1 MADSTTPTQLGVY
14 EFVAGRPQRVAEF
27 RLTTD
32 NRVVLT
38 MTDELGCPQAKQW
51 YDEGVGVQEGPNVMP
66 TAGPAFM
73 RALLQPMRMSY
84 CRLVD
89 ESPATAPREP
99 GPVAYHEETPD
110 R

>member
-1 MADSTTPTQLGVY
+1 MAGSATPTQLGVY
-14 EFVAGRPQRVAEF
+14 EFVAGRPQRVAQF

-32 NRVVLT
+32 DTVVLT
-38 MTDELGCPQAKQW
+38 LTDDLGCPQAQQW
-51 YDEGVGVQEGPNVMP
+51 YDEGVEVQEGPNVMP

-89 ESPATAPREP
+89 ESHAASPRES
-99 GPVAYHEETPD
+99 GPSGHRED
-110 R
+110 RPAR